1 MNDRTP
7 GAAIDVALFRLRRI
21 WARPLRARRAGEPP
35 RPVQMS
41 NVMVVHAVHKLSL
54 DVPEVTVGAVAEQ
67 LDVDPSTASRLVNDA
82 IGAGLVAREESAV
95 DARRARLV
103 LSERGR
109 RVLEVVVRYRRT
121 YLDGL
126 IADWTEADREAFARL
141 LARFA
146 EAAVARPADLAGLD
160 RMVAEAA
167 GTTDVAVTRP

>member
-1 MNDRTP
+1 MRDGTP

-21 WARPLRARRAGEPP
+21 WARPLRSRKIADPQ
-35 RPVQMS
+35 RPVQLS

-82 IGAGLVAREESAV
+82 IGAGFVEREESEV

-103 LSERGR
+103 LSGRGR
-109 RVLEVVVRYRRT
+109 RVLEVVVHHRRT

-126 IADWTEADREAFARL
+126 IADWDEPDRETFARL
-141 LARFA
+141 LTRFA
-146 EAAVARPADLAGLD
+146 EAAMAHPADLVNLD
-160 RMVAEAA
+160 QVIAEAIQEP
-167 GTTDVAVTRP
+167 TTLR

>member
-1 MNDRTP
+1 MRDGTP

-21 WARPLRARRAGEPP
+21 WARPLRSRKIADPQ
-35 RPVQMS
+35 RPVQLS

-82 IGAGLVAREESAV
+82 IGAGFVEREASEV

-103 LSERGR
+103 LSGRGR
-109 RVLEVVVRYRRT
+109 RVLEVVVHYRRT

-126 IADWTEADREAFARL
+126 IADWDEADREAFARL
-141 LARFA
+141 LTRFA
-146 EAAVARPADLAGLD
+146 EAAMAHPADLVNLD
-160 RMVAEAA
+160 QVIAEAIQEP
-167 GTTDVAVTRP
+167 TTLR

>member
-1 MNDRTP
+1 MRDGTP

-21 WARPLRARRAGEPP
+21 WARPLRARRPGDPH
-35 RPVQMS
+35 RPVQLS

-82 IGAGLVAREESAV
+82 IGAGFVEREESEV

-103 LSERGR
+103 LSERGH
-109 RVLEVVVRYRRT
+109 RVLEVVIHHRRI

-126 IADWTEADREAFARL
+126 IADWDEADREVFARL
-141 LARFA
+141 LTRFA
-146 EAAVARPADLAGLD
+146 EAALVRPVDLVNLDQLIAGAIEEPPTP
-160 RMVAEAA
+160 R
-167 GTTDVAVTRP
+167 

>member
-1 MNDRTP
+1 MRDGTP

-21 WARPLRARRAGEPP
+21 WARPLRSRKIADPQ
-35 RPVQMS
+35 RPVQLS

-82 IGAGLVAREESAV
+82 IGAGFVEREESEV

-103 LSERGR
+103 LSGRGR
-109 RVLEVVVRYRRT
+109 RVLEVVVHHRRT

-126 IADWTEADREAFARL
+126 IADWDEADRETFARL
-141 LARFA
+141 LTRFA
-146 EAAVARPADLAGLD
+146 EAAMARPADLADLD
-160 RMVAEAA
+160 QVIAEAIQEP
-167 GTTDVAVTRP
+167 TTLR

>member
-1 MNDRTP
+1 MNEGTP
-7 GAAIDVALFRLRRI
+7 GAMIDVALFRLRRI
-21 WARPLRARRAGEPP
+21 WSRPLRARRAEEPQ
-35 RPVQMS
+35 RPVHMS

-82 IGAGLVAREESAV
+82 IGAGLVEREESAV

-103 LSERGR
+103 LSELGR
-109 RVLEVVVRYRRT
+109 RVLEVVVRHRRT

-126 IADWTEADREAFARL
+126 MADWDEQDREVFARL

-146 EAAVARPADLAGLD
+146 DAAIARPASPANLD
-160 RMVAEAA
+160 RLITETLAETPA
-167 GTTDVAVTRP
+167 PS